1 MTDSPRTALLLF
13 LASVLAVIGLL
24 GFTTSRMIT
33 LEREELRART
43 DASHQ
48 ESLRLAL
55 WRLDSAIAPIIA
67 QEAARPYFHYLS
79 YYPEQRAFTR
89 IWEPVLPGEV
99 LVPSPLVEGTPRFV
113 LLHVQLNAQGV
124 ISSPQVPRG
133 NDRDLAESEP
143 RGAARIARF
152 ERILDEFQANYP
164 PDLARLSD
172 PRRPSPADPL
182 AQEALSTEAAPDATA
197 TSIAERQARQAR
209 IDPTRSGQTV
219 GPRATR
225 QSQAEIEYTFR
236 KEAAELAASPAPV
249 TSPILPD
256 QDQSQPPAT
265 EERLADLERSL
276 AAPTDTKRAEADRAR
291 GEAGRPLAP
300 ASRSPSTPLETMALN
315 ESAADKG
322 AASRSPARN
331 NERADGV
338 TRINAGAR
346 PASPSSGATAPGE
359 TQATPGVELAVST
372 APPAPPSRSNMNQT
386 PFLPRWRVTKPG
398 APPMLTF
405 WRTVRTESSV
415 TAQGFWVDWPA
426 LELHLLSLVHD
437 LLPDAAILPLLSPTD
452 TEPAMTANLLAS
464 IPAKLIAPPPA
475 TPPLPIVTPA
485 HLTLALTWLA
495 TLGAIAAVG
504 LSLRASIALG
514 ERRGRFVS
522 AVTHELRT
530 PLTTFCLY
538 SQMLADGMVTSDEA
552 RREYIETL
560 RDESTR
566 LQRIVEN
573 VLEFA
578 RLGRTQPPPP
588 PREPLDLRQTLEH
601 LLPAL
606 AHRAEQAGARV
617 SLTIEPSATDL
628 SVRVSR
634 DIIERILLN
643 LVDNACK
650 YGVTKEEPTITITLR
665 KHAAAA
671 QILVQDRGPG
681 ISPRDRHAIFKPFAR
696 GQAHHTSPAQ
706 GLGLGLSLA
715 RALAEQ
721 AGGTLELLADTQ
733 PGATFQATFP
743 LASRQSVSNPNK
755 IQK

>member
-1 MTDSPRTALLLF
+1 MTESSRTALLVF
-13 LASVLAVIGLL
+13 IASVLTVIGLL
-24 GFTTSRMIT
+24 GFTTARMIT

-113 LLHVQLNAQGV
+113 LLHFQLNALGV
-124 ISSPQVPRG
+124 LTSPQVPRG

-143 RGAARIARF
+143 NGTARIQRF
-152 ERILDEFQANYP
+152 ERILETFQTYFP
-164 PDLARLSD
+164 PDLARFSEPRRTVPTGPFATEAPSMPPSEVALGDEAD
-172 PRRPSPADPL
+172 PRTQATFRPGGGTSQTQAGQSRTRAPFP
-182 AQEALSTEAAPDATA
+182 TETDA
-197 TSIAERQARQAR
+197 
-209 IDPTRSGQTV
+209 
-219 GPRATR
+219 

-249 TSPILPD
+249 VSPIPAIIGKAESTAAEPDLSKPGPPLAQHARTKSLPD
-256 QDQSQPPAT
+256 DPADSHQRGSHGNDTAAPAT
-265 EERLADLERSL
+265 TRTVQQPVE
-276 AAPTDTKRAEADRAR
+276 RAE
-291 GEAGRPLAP
+291 
-300 ASRSPSTPLETMALN
+300 
-315 ESAADKG
+315 G
-322 AASRSPARN
+322 AI
-331 NERADGV
+331 
-338 TRINAGAR
+338 RINAGNR
-346 PASPSSGATAPGE
+346 LSPTSGVDPPEAIGG
-359 TQATPGVELAVST
+359 TQALDGPFTPAMPAN
-372 APPAPPSRSNMNQT
+372 APSAASSRPDMNQT
-386 PFLPRWRVTKPG
+386 PFLPRWRVARPG
-398 APPMLTF
+398 DTPMLTF
-405 WRTVRTESSV
+405 WRTVRTESSI

-426 LELHLLSLVHD
+426 LERHLLSLVSD
-437 LLPDAAILPLLSPTD
+437 LLPEAAILPILTPTEG
-452 TEPAMTANLLAS
+452 EPEITANLLAS

-475 TPPLPIVTPA
+475 TSQLPIITPA

-504 LSLRASIALG
+504 VSLRASIALG

-538 SQMLADGMVTSDEA
+538 SQMLADGMVTDEQA

-578 RLGRTQPPPP
+578 RLGRAHAPAQA
-588 PREPLDLRQTLEH
+588 REPLGLRQTLEH

-606 AHRAEQAGARV
+606 SHRAEQGGARV
-617 SLTIEPSATDL
+617 ALSIDPSATDL
-628 SVRVSR
+628 HVRVSR
-634 DIIERILLN
+634 DVIERILLN

-650 YGVTKEEPTITITLR
+650 YGVTPDESIITIMLR
-665 KHAAAA
+665 KHGASAR
-671 QILVQDRGPG
+671 ILVQDRGPG
-681 ISPRDRHAIFKPFAR
+681 ISTRDRRSIFKPFAR
-696 GQAHHTSPAQ
+696 GRAHHTSPAQ

-743 LASRQSVSNPNK
+743 LAEPPGTPETNK
-755 IQK
+755 SQK